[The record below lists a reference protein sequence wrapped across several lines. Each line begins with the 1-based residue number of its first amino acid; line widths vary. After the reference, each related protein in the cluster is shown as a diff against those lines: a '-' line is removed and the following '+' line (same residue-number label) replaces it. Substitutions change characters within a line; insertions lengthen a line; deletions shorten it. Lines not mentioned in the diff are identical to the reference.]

1 MQGNG
6 WFYEWEFRSLEKSA
20 VNLDS
25 SSWEWEKNKTTNE
38 LFIQDYIPTDTVQ
51 WFEHVASSID
61 VFFRYSGC
69 RVNAKGFYLLL
80 YSITLRTLSP
90 LTLEVVRKFNSNN
103 IFYTVDSQND
113 YIEYRLQFIMNRLV
127 LGTLMYGHRNLLLP
141 K

>member
-1 MQGNG
+1 
-6 WFYEWEFRSLEKSA
+6 
-20 VNLDS
+20 
-25 SSWEWEKNKTTNE
+25 